1 MTPRDAERS
10 ASIVGLVTL
19 AIGAF
24 LTATPARA
32 ASALN
37 LGDHPTFARAI
48 EIADLA
54 LVPGLL
60 RGRPRWPWMAAR
72 ASMNLLLAVHYSAEF
87 HERAERRTRDGAI
100 SMAILVVVDASIARR
115 LRTANR

>member
-32 ASALN
+32 ASTLN

-48 EIADLA
+48 GIADLA

-60 RGRPRWPWMAAR
+60 RGRPRWP
-72 ASMNLLLAVHYSAEF
+72 
-87 HERAERRTRDGAI
+87 
-100 SMAILVVVDASIARR
+100 
-115 LRTANR
+115 